1 MSISSTK
8 SFTWFAS
15 AGLGDKSK
23 ILGFFRGSE
32 GGSMT
37 GMWHTAVVSKLT
49 HLQDS
54 HKRFCF
60 TLCLVRCAWLGF
72 RGGPGEHKAL

>member
-1 MSISSTK
+1 
-8 SFTWFAS
+8 
-15 AGLGDKSK
+15 
-23 ILGFFRGSE
+23 
-32 GGSMT
+32 MT

-72 RGGPGEHKAL
+72 RGGPGAHKALGTVTAAAAGEAGQVAGLTGHCRRMED